1 MAASCG
7 ATEAGGLLRSTGMM
21 RAMGDCPSKSVRR
34 PDAASTW
41 AEDSRTI
48 RNRSSEFVCRSSEE
62 PAVNQP
68 DRLAAALQRV
78 RITARVFHAGGFCGT
93 GAVLGE
99 RAGGHLHLLRGG
111 RLGLESGQGRLIEVM
126 GPAAVLLPRAHR
138 HHLTTDVDERSDA
151 ATVDLVCAD
160 IDLGGLRNPLEHGLP
175 DVMVVPLDQAQ
186 PLATVLELLFGEA
199 GGQGCGRQVVLDRLA
214 EVAIVHVLRHAI
226 DRAEGRT
233 GLLAGLAHPALSRAL
248 VRLHEQPSAAWTLER
263 MADEAGMSRSVFAE
277 TFAEVVGMTPGLYLR
292 NWRLQLARARL
303 DEGATLKQTARE
315 VGYASHAALSRA
327 LSGSVP

>member
-1 MAASCG
+1 M
-7 ATEAGGLLRSTGMM
+7 
-21 RAMGDCPSKSVRR
+21 
-34 PDAASTW
+34 
-41 AEDSRTI
+41 
-48 RNRSSEFVCRSSEE
+48 
-62 PAVNQP
+62 NQP

-111 RLGLESGQGRLIEVM
+111 RLGLESGRGRLLEVM
-126 GPAAVLLPRAHR
+126 GPAAILLPRAHR
-138 HHLTTDVDERSDA
+138 HHLTTEMNTTDTDGRSEA

-186 PLATVLELLFGEA
+186 ALAAVLELLFDEA

-226 DRAEGRT
+226 ERADGRT
-233 GLLAGLAHPALSRAL
+233 GLLAGLAHPALSRVL

-292 NWRLQLARARL
+292 SWRLQLARARL
-303 DEGATLKQTARE
+303 GEGATLKQAARD

-327 LSGSVP
+327 LSASVS

>member
-1 MAASCG
+1 M
-7 ATEAGGLLRSTGMM
+7 
-21 RAMGDCPSKSVRR
+21 
-34 PDAASTW
+34 
-41 AEDSRTI
+41 
-48 RNRSSEFVCRSSEE
+48 
-62 PAVNQP
+62 NQP

-111 RLGLESGQGRLIEVM
+111 RLGLESGRGRPLEVR
-126 GPAAVLLPRAHR
+126 GPAAILLPRAHR
-138 HHLTTDVDERSDA
+138 HHLTTEMGTTDTDGRSEA

-175 DVMVVPLDQAQ
+175 DVMVVPLDQVQA
-186 PLATVLELLFGEA
+186 LAAVLELLFDEA
-199 GGQGCGRQVVLDRLA
+199 GGQGCGRQVILDRLA

-226 DRAEGRT
+226 ERADGRT
-233 GLLAGLAHPALSRAL
+233 GLLAGLAHPALSRVL
-248 VRLHEQPSAAWTLER
+248 VRSGCMSKPSAAWTLER

-277 TFAEVVGMTPGLYLR
+277 TFAEVVGMTPGHYLR
-292 NWRLQLARARL
+292 SWRLQLARARL
-303 DEGATLKQTARE
+303 AEGATLKQAARD

-327 LSGSVP
+327 LSASVS